1 VLDFKISGVG
11 INYFPQ
17 GGRNCVFLQFEKVKD
32 MKEAKLFKQ
41 GIAIQAIL
49 YILKKMGGTCDIHK
63 CHKILYFAD
72 NEHLSKYGRSI
83 TGDAYVRMDFGPV
96 PTCIYDLFKAV
107 RGDSYFA
114 SQVDDVRK
122 ECFHFVN
129 NKDIEAVAEPDM
141 SYLSESDVEMLN
153 KYIEKLRDK
162 DFIEVTDASHGYA
175 WLHTAQNG
183 VICVRDRLTEMG
195 DTEKYIHYIE
205 EQMRAEEAV

>member
-1 VLDFKISGVG
+1 
-11 INYFPQ
+11 
-17 GGRNCVFLQFEKVKD
+17 LQFEIKKV
-32 MKEAKLFKQ
+32 MKESRLFKQ
-41 GIAIQAIL
+41 DIAIQAIL
-49 YILKKMGGTCDIHK
+49 YILKKMGGKCDIHK

-114 SQVDDVRK
+114 SPVDNVRNG
-122 ECFHFVN
+122 CFHFVN
-129 NKDIEAVAEPDM
+129 NKDIAAVAEPDM

-153 KYIEKLRDK
+153 KYIEKLKDK

-175 WLHTAQNG
+175 WMHTAQNA
-183 VICVRDRLTEMG
+183 VISVRDRLTEMG
-195 DTEKYIHYIE
+195 DTEEYIHYIE
-205 EQMRAEEAV
+205 EQMRAEEAVL

>member
-1 VLDFKISGVG
+1 
-11 INYFPQ
+11 
-17 GGRNCVFLQFEKVKD
+17 
-32 MKEAKLFKQ
+32 MKEARLFKQ
-41 GIAIQAIL
+41 DIAIQAIL

-122 ECFHFVN
+122 GCFHFVN
-129 NKDIEAVAEPDM
+129 NKDIAAVAEPDM
-141 SYLSESDVEMLN
+141 SYLSESDVEMLD
-153 KYIEKLRDK
+153 KYIAQLKEKGFD
-162 DFIEVTDASHGYA
+162 EVSDASHGYA
-175 WLHTAQNG
+175 WSHTAQNG
-183 VICVRDRLTEMG
+183 VISVCDRLTEMG
-195 DTEKYIHYIE
+195 DSEEYIHYIE
-205 EQMRAEEAV
+205 EQMRAEEAVV

>member
-1 VLDFKISGVG
+1 
-11 INYFPQ
+11 
-17 GGRNCVFLQFEKVKD
+17 

-41 GIAIQAIL
+41 DIAIQAIL

-122 ECFHFVN
+122 GCFHFVN
-129 NKDIEAVAEPDM
+129 NKDIAAVAEPDM

-153 KYIEKLRDK
+153 KYIEKLKDK
-162 DFIEVTDASHGYA
+162 DFIEVTDSSHGYA
-175 WLHTAQNG
+175 WSHTVQNG
-183 VICVRDRLTEMG
+183 VISVRDRLTEMG
-195 DTEKYIHYIE
+195 DSEEYIHYIE
-205 EQMRAEEAV
+205 EQMRAEEAA

>member
-1 VLDFKISGVG
+1 
-11 INYFPQ
+11 
-17 GGRNCVFLQFEKVKD
+17 

-41 GIAIQAIL
+41 DIAIQAIL

-122 ECFHFVN
+122 DCFHFVN
-129 NKDIEAVAEPDM
+129 NKDIAAVAEPDM

-153 KYIEKLRDK
+153 KYIEKFKDK
-162 DFIEVTDASHGYA
+162 DFIAVTDASHGYA
-175 WLHTAQNG
+175 WSHTTQNG
-183 VICVRDRLTEMG
+183 VISVRDRLTEMG
-195 DTEKYIHYIE
+195 DSEEYIHYIE
-205 EQMRAEEAV
+205 EQMRAEEAVV

>member
-1 VLDFKISGVG
+1 M
-11 INYFPQ
+11 YFCSSE
-17 GGRNCVFLQFEKVKD
+17 RTI

-107 RGDSYFA
+107 RGDRIAIS
-114 SQVDDVRK
+114 
-122 ECFHFVN
+122 H
-129 NKDIEAVAEPDM
+129 
-141 SYLSESDVEMLN
+141 
-153 KYIEKLRDK
+153 LRWMTCARVVS
-162 DFIEVTDASHGYA
+162 IS
-175 WLHTAQNG
+175 
-183 VICVRDRLTEMG
+183 
-195 DTEKYIHYIE
+195 
-205 EQMRAEEAV
+205 

>member
-1 VLDFKISGVG
+1 
-11 INYFPQ
+11 
-17 GGRNCVFLQFEKVKD
+17 

-41 GIAIQAIL
+41 DIAIQAIL
-49 YILKKMGGTCDIHK
+49 YILKRMGGTCDIHR

-122 ECFHFVN
+122 KYFHFVN
-129 NKDIEAVAEPDM
+129 NKDIEAVAAPDM
-141 SYLSESDVEMLN
+141 SYLSESDVEMLD
-153 KYIEKLRDK
+153 KYIEQLK
-162 DFIEVTDASHGYA
+162 DTRFSEVSDASHGYA
-175 WLHTAQNG
+175 WSHTAQNG
-183 VICVRDRLTEMG
+183 IISVRDRLTEMG
-195 DTEKYIHYIE
+195 DSDEYINYIE
-205 EQMRAEEAV
+205 EQMRAEEAVL

>member
-1 VLDFKISGVG
+1 
-11 INYFPQ
+11 
-17 GGRNCVFLQFEKVKD
+17 
-32 MKEAKLFKQ
+32 MKETKLFKQ

-114 SQVDDVRK
+114 SLVDDVRNG
-122 ECFHFVN
+122 CFHFVN
-129 NKDIEAVAEPDM
+129 NKDIVAMRDPDM
-141 SYLSESDVEMLN
+141 SYLSGSDLEMLD
-153 KYIEKLRDK
+153 KYIEMLKEK
-162 DFIEVTDASHGYA
+162 GFGEVSDASHGYA
-175 WLHTAQNG
+175 WMHTAQNG
-183 VICVRDRLTEMG
+183 VISVRDRLTEMG
-195 DTEKYIHYIE
+195 DSEEYINYIE
-205 EQMRAEEAV
+205 EQMRAECDYQM

>member
-1 VLDFKISGVG
+1 
-11 INYFPQ
+11 
-17 GGRNCVFLQFEKVKD
+17 
-32 MKEAKLFKQ
+32 MKESRLFKQ
-41 GIAIQAIL
+41 DIAIQAIL
-49 YILKKMGGTCDIHK
+49 YILKKMGGKCDIHK

-114 SQVDDVRK
+114 SQVDNVRNG
-122 ECFHFVN
+122 CFHFVN
-129 NKDIEAVAEPDM
+129 NKDIAAVAEPDM

-153 KYIEKLRDK
+153 KYIEKLKDK

-175 WLHTAQNG
+175 WMHTAQNA
-183 VICVRDRLTEMG
+183 VISVRDRLTEMG
-195 DTEKYIHYIE
+195 DTEEYIHYIE
-205 EQMRAEEAV
+205 EQMRAEEAVL